1 MSDHDRIDRQIAA
14 MHRVIADRLRG
25 GDLSALARARSNL
38 DRWQSQFGTDLPS
51 AYSEWIKILD
61 AGLERVLYVLE
72 ADDQDSIRKRSS
84 SPFAGVLSP
93 QERWE
98 ILRRAA

>member
-1 MSDHDRIDRQIAA
+1 MSDHERIDRQVAA
-14 MHRVIADRLRG
+14 MHRVIAARLRA

-38 DRWQSQFGTDLPS
+38 SRWQSQFGTELPR
-51 AYSEWIKILD
+51 AYGEWLEILD
-61 AGLERVLYVLE
+61 TGLESVLRVLE
-72 ADDQDSIRKRSS
+72 ADDQESIRKRTS
-84 SPFAGVLSP
+84 SPFTGVLSP